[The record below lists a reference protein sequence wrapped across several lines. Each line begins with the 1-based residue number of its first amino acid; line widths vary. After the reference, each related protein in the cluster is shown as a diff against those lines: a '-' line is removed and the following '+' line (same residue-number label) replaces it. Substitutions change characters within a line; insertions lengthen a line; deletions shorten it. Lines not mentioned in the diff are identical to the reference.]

1 MEPYETGV
9 NFLSPPT
16 VGPPSDISPLVD
28 KRVGKV
34 GTSESVLGTI
44 GDAVTHETPKLAAK
58 VFDFHPVP
66 SPALTAKVLLI
77 IWEVWSFLRA
87 RKKEVP
93 CMPCSAVQLKPCTSF
108 LRGNFHFPRAFLV
121 AFRAAVIKFP

>member
-16 VGPPSDISPLVD
+16 VGPLSDILPLVD

-34 GTSESVLGTI
+34 GTSESVLGTT
-44 GDAVTHETPKLAAK
+44 GDAVTHEMPKLAAK
-58 VFDFHPVP
+58 VFDFDPVP
-66 SPALTAKVLLI
+66 SLALTAKVLLI

-93 CMPCSAVQLKPCTSF
+93 CNLSRAHPFSVAISVFAVPSL
-108 LRGNFHFPRAFLV
+108 
-121 AFRAAVIKFP
+121 